1 MRDMNEIDKIL
12 EKKYK
17 EIKIPDE
24 MFDTSKVFKRIE
36 KYKKRR
42 RKVIR
47 YACLLVIL
55 LIGSVVILSLTLNN
69 NDNSGNSSPIV
80 NSVTEENDADDEA
93 KNTHN
98 NENIVIAGDITIKNL
113 IIKYDR
119 ASSDYVS
126 VIEVKEILGYEIID
140 GIPSTRVKANVV
152 RNYLN
157 DLEGE
162 VEMIIP
168 GGTFMVK
175 ELKDKLDIEEGEI
188 TLYKDNQYVKVTCDG
203 DYYMSSVEPNKKYV
217 TTTYEK
223 DGVLYI
229 CSDLKYG
236 FREYDEK
243 TNTVKDYDDKNVEV
257 DMENYLKGK

>member
-1 MRDMNEIDKIL
+1 MELYQYISI
-12 EKKYK
+12 
-17 EIKIPDE
+17 
-24 MFDTSKVFKRIE
+24 
-36 KYKKRR
+36 
-42 RKVIR
+42 
-47 YACLLVIL
+47 
-55 LIGSVVILSLTLNN
+55 
-69 NDNSGNSSPIV
+69 
-80 NSVTEENDADDEA
+80 
-93 KNTHN
+93 
-98 NENIVIAGDITIKNL
+98 
-113 IIKYDR
+113 
-119 ASSDYVS
+119 
-126 VIEVKEILGYEIID
+126 IEVKEILGYEIID

-229 CSDLKYG
+229 CSD
-236 FREYDEK
+236 
-243 TNTVKDYDDKNVEV
+243 
-257 DMENYLKGK
+257 

>member
-24 MFDTSKVFKRIE
+24 MFDTSKVFKRVE

-80 NSVTEENDADDEA
+80 NSVTEENNADE
-93 KNTHN
+93 KI
-98 NENIVIAGDITIKNL
+98 EVAGDVLLKEILDTIYGNDIT
-113 IIKYDR
+113 
-119 ASSDYVS
+119 DYVS
-126 VIEVKEILGYEIID
+126 IIEVKEILGYEIID

-175 ELKDKLDIEEGEI
+175 ELKDKLGVEEGEI
-188 TLYKDNQYVKVTCDG
+188 ALYNDNQYVSVTCQNDV
-203 DYYMSSVEPNKKYV
+203 YLAKVEPNKKYL

-229 CSDLKYG
+229 CTNLKYG
-236 FREYDEK
+236 FKEYDEK
-243 TNTVKDYDDKNVEV
+243 SNTIKDAEGNSVQV

>member
-1 MRDMNEIDKIL
+1 MRDMNEIDKML

-17 EIKIPDE
+17 EIKVPDE
-24 MFDTSKVFKRIE
+24 IFDTSKVFKRVE

-47 YACLLVIL
+47 YACFLVIL

-80 NSVTEENDADDEA
+80 NSVAEENNADE
-93 KNTHN
+93 KI
-98 NENIVIAGDITIKNL
+98 EIAGEVLLKDIIGTVYGGPGYQYI
-113 IIKYDR
+113 
-119 ASSDYVS
+119 S

-152 RNYLN
+152 KNYLN

-236 FREYDEK
+236 L
-243 TNTVKDYDDKNVEV
+243 
-257 DMENYLKGK
+257 ENMMKRQIQ

>member
-17 EIKIPDE
+17 EIKVPDE
-24 MFDTSKVFKRIE
+24 MFDTSKVFKRVE

-47 YACLLVIL
+47 YACFLVIL

-69 NDNSGNSSPIV
+69 NDNSSNSSPIV
-80 NSVTEENDADDEA
+80 NSVTEENNADDEI
-93 KNTHN
+93 KDINN
-98 NENIVIAGDITIKNL
+98 NENIVVAGDITIRNV
-113 IIKYDR
+113 IIKYDNG
-119 ASSDYVS
+119 SGVNIS

-152 RNYLN
+152 KNYLS

-175 ELKDKLDIEEGEI
+175 ELKDKLGVEEGEI
-188 TLYKDNQYVKVTCDG
+188 ALYNDNQYVSVTCQNDV
-203 DYYMSSVEPNKKYV
+203 YLAKVEPNKKYL

-229 CSDLKYG
+229 CTNLKYG
-236 FREYDEK
+236 FKEYDEK
-243 TNTVKDYDDKNVEV
+243 SNTIKDAEGNSVQV

>member
-17 EIKIPDE
+17 EIKVPDE
-24 MFDTSKVFKRIE
+24 MFDTSKVFKRVE

-42 RKVIR
+42 KKVIR

-80 NSVTEENDADDEA
+80 NSVTEENNADE
-93 KNTHN
+93 KI
-98 NENIVIAGDITIKNL
+98 EVAGDVLLKEILDTIYGNDIT
-113 IIKYDR
+113 
-119 ASSDYVS
+119 DYVS

-152 RNYLN
+152 KNYLN

-175 ELKDKLDIEEGEI
+175 ELKDKLGVEEGEI
-188 TLYKDNQYVKVTCDG
+188 ALYNDNQYVSVTCQNDV
-203 DYYMSSVEPNKKYV
+203 YLAKVEPNKKYL

-229 CSDLKYG
+229 CTNLKYG
-236 FREYDEK
+236 YKEYDEK
-243 TNTVKDYDDKNVEV
+243 SNTIKDAEGNSVQV

>member
-1 MRDMNEIDKIL
+1 MRDMNEIDKML

-17 EIKIPDE
+17 EIKVPDE
-24 MFDTSKVFKRIE
+24 IFDTSKVFKRVE

-47 YACLLVIL
+47 YACFLVIL

-80 NSVTEENDADDEA
+80 NSVAEENNADE
-93 KNTHN
+93 
-98 NENIVIAGDITIKNL
+98 EIEVAGEVLLKDIISTI
-113 IIKYDR
+113 YGGP
-119 ASSDYVS
+119 AHDYVS

-175 ELKDKLDIEEGEI
+175 ELKDKLGVEEGEI
-188 TLYKDNQYVKVTCDG
+188 ALYNDNQYVSVTCQNDV
-203 DYYMSSVEPNKKYV
+203 YLAKVEPNKKYL

-229 CSDLKYG
+229 CTNLKYG
-236 FREYDEK
+236 FKEYDEK
-243 TNTVKDYDDKNVEV
+243 SNTIKDAEGNSVQV

>member
-17 EIKIPDE
+17 EIKVPDE
-24 MFDTSKVFKRIE
+24 MFDTSKVFKRVE

-69 NDNSGNSSPIV
+69 KDNSGNSSPIV
-80 NSVTEENDADDEA
+80 NSVTEENDADE
-93 KNTHN
+93 
-98 NENIVIAGDITIKNL
+98 EIEIAGDVVLNNIFRTGLEKVND
-113 IIKYDR
+113 KYI
-119 ASSDYVS
+119 SI
-126 VIEVKEILGYEIID
+126 IEVKEILGYEIID

-157 DLEGE
+157 NLEGE

-203 DYYMSSVEPNKKYV
+203 DYYMSSVEPNKKYL

-229 CSDLKYG
+229 CSGLKYG
-236 FREYDEK
+236 FREYDEN
-243 TNTVKDYDDKNVEV
+243 TNTVKDFDDKNVEV

>member
-17 EIKIPDE
+17 EIKVPDE

-80 NSVTEENDADDEA
+80 NSVTEENNADE
-93 KNTHN
+93 KI
-98 NENIVIAGDITIKNL
+98 EIAGEVLLKDIISTI
-113 IIKYDR
+113 YGGP
-119 ASSDYVS
+119 AHDYVS

-152 RNYLN
+152 KNYLN

>member
-1 MRDMNEIDKIL
+1 MRDMNEIDKML

-17 EIKIPDE
+17 EIKVPDE
-24 MFDTSKVFKRIE
+24 IFDTSKVFKRVE

-47 YACLLVIL
+47 YACFLVIL

-80 NSVTEENDADDEA
+80 NSVAEENNADE
-93 KNTHN
+93 
-98 NENIVIAGDITIKNL
+98 EIEVAGEVLLKDIISTI
-113 IIKYDR
+113 YGGP
-119 ASSDYVS
+119 AHDYVS

-152 RNYLN
+152 KNYLN

-175 ELKDKLDIEEGEI
+175 ELKDKLGVEEGEI
-188 TLYKDNQYVKVTCDG
+188 ALYNDNQYVSVTCQNDV
-203 DYYMSSVEPNKKYV
+203 YLAKVEPNKKYL

-229 CSDLKYG
+229 CTNLKYG
-236 FREYDEK
+236 FKEYDEK
-243 TNTVKDYDDKNVEV
+243 SNTIKDAEGNSVQV

>member
-17 EIKIPDE
+17 EIKVPDE

-80 NSVTEENDADDEA
+80 NSVTEENNADE
-93 KNTHN
+93 KI
-98 NENIVIAGDITIKNL
+98 EVAGDVLLKEILDTIYGNDIT
-113 IIKYDR
+113 
-119 ASSDYVS
+119 DYVS

-152 RNYLN
+152 KNYLN

>member
-17 EIKIPDE
+17 EIKVPDE

-69 NDNSGNSSPIV
+69 KDNSGNSSPIV
-80 NSVTEENDADDEA
+80 NSVTEENNADE
-93 KNTHN
+93 KI
-98 NENIVIAGDITIKNL
+98 EIAGEVLLKDIIGTVYGGPGYQYIS
-113 IIKYDR
+113 I
-119 ASSDYVS
+119 
-126 VIEVKEILGYEIID
+126 IEVKEILGYEIID

>member
-17 EIKIPDE
+17 EIKVPDE
-24 MFDTSKVFKRIE
+24 MFDTSKVFKKVE

-55 LIGSVVILSLTLNN
+55 LIGSAVILSLTLNN

-80 NSVTEENDADDEA
+80 NSVTEENNADE
-93 KNTHN
+93 KI
-98 NENIVIAGDITIKNL
+98 EIAGEVLLKDIIGTVYGGPGYHYIS
-113 IIKYDR
+113 I
-119 ASSDYVS
+119 
-126 VIEVKEILGYEIID
+126 IEVKEILGYEIID

-152 RNYLN
+152 KNYLN
-157 DLEGE
+157 NLEGE

>member
-17 EIKIPDE
+17 EIKVPDE
-24 MFDTSKVFKRIE
+24 MFDTSKVFKRVE

-69 NDNSGNSSPIV
+69 KDNSSNSSPIV
-80 NSVTEENDADDEA
+80 NSVAEENNVDE
-93 KNTHN
+93 
-98 NENIVIAGDITIKNL
+98 EIEIAGEVLLKDIIGTVYGGPGYQYIS
-113 IIKYDR
+113 I
-119 ASSDYVS
+119 
-126 VIEVKEILGYEIID
+126 IEVKEILGYEIID

-152 RNYLN
+152 KNYLN

>member
-17 EIKIPDE
+17 EIKVPDE
-24 MFDTSKVFKRIE
+24 MFDTSKVFKKVE
-36 KYKKRR
+36 NYKKCR

-55 LIGSVVILSLTLNN
+55 LIGSAVILSLTLNN

-80 NSVTEENDADDEA
+80 NSVTEENNADE
-93 KNTHN
+93 KI
-98 NENIVIAGDITIKNL
+98 EIAGEVLLKDIIGTVYGGPGYHYIS
-113 IIKYDR
+113 I
-119 ASSDYVS
+119 
-126 VIEVKEILGYEIID
+126 IEVKEILGYEIID

-152 RNYLN
+152 KNYLN
-157 DLEGE
+157 NLEGE

>member
-17 EIKIPDE
+17 EIKVPDE
-24 MFDTSKVFKRIE
+24 MFDTSKVFKRVE

-80 NSVTEENDADDEA
+80 NSVTEENNADE
-93 KNTHN
+93 KI
-98 NENIVIAGDITIKNL
+98 EVAGDVLLKEILDTIYGNDIT
-113 IIKYDR
+113 
-119 ASSDYVS
+119 DYVS

-152 RNYLN
+152 KNYLN

-203 DYYMSSVEPNKKYV
+203 DYYMSSVEPNKKYL

-229 CSDLKYG
+229 CSGLKYG

>member
-17 EIKIPDE
+17 EIKVPDE
-24 MFDTSKVFKRIE
+24 MFDTSKVFKRVE

-69 NDNSGNSSPIV
+69 KDNSGNSSPIV
-80 NSVTEENDADDEA
+80 NSVTEENNADE
-93 KNTHN
+93 KI
-98 NENIVIAGDITIKNL
+98 EVAGDVLLKEILDTIYGNDIT
-113 IIKYDR
+113 
-119 ASSDYVS
+119 DYVS

-175 ELKDKLDIEEGEI
+175 ELKDKLGVEEGEI
-188 TLYKDNQYVKVTCDG
+188 ALYNDNQYVSVTCQNDV
-203 DYYMSSVEPNKKYV
+203 YLAKVEPNKKYL

-229 CSDLKYG
+229 CTNLKYG
-236 FREYDEK
+236 FKEYDEK
-243 TNTVKDYDDKNVEV
+243 SNTIKDAEGNSVQV

>member
-17 EIKIPDE
+17 EIKVPDE

-80 NSVTEENDADDEA
+80 NSVTEVNNADE
-93 KNTHN
+93 KI
-98 NENIVIAGDITIKNL
+98 EIAGEVLLKDIIGTVYGGPGYQYIS
-113 IIKYDR
+113 I
-119 ASSDYVS
+119 
-126 VIEVKEILGYEIID
+126 IEVKEILGYEIID

-203 DYYMSSVEPNKKYV
+203 DYYMSSVEPNKKYL

>member
-17 EIKIPDE
+17 EIKVPDE
-24 MFDTSKVFKRIE
+24 MFDTSKVFKRVY

-69 NDNSGNSSPIV
+69 KDNSGNSSPIV
-80 NSVTEENDADDEA
+80 NSVTEENDADE
-93 KNTHN
+93 
-98 NENIVIAGDITIKNL
+98 EIEIAGEIKINR
-113 IIKYDR
+113 IQFSISQECNYI
-119 ASSDYVS
+119 SIV
-126 VIEVKEILGYEIID
+126 EVKEILGYEIID
-140 GIPSTRVKANVV
+140 GTPSTRVKVNVV
-152 RNYLN
+152 KNYLN

-168 GGTFMVK
+168 GGIFMVK
-175 ELKDKLDIEEGEI
+175 ELKNKLDVEEGEI
-188 TLYKDNQYVKVTCDG
+188 NLYKDNQYVSITCENTE
-203 DYYMSSVEPNKKYV
+203 YIAKAEPNKKYL

-236 FREYDEK
+236 FKEYDEK
-243 TNTVKDYDDKNVEV
+243 SNTIKDAEGNSVQV

>member
-17 EIKIPDE
+17 EIKVPDE
-24 MFDTSKVFKRIE
+24 MFDTSKVFKKVE

-80 NSVTEENDADDEA
+80 NSVTEENNADE
-93 KNTHN
+93 KI
-98 NENIVIAGDITIKNL
+98 EIAGEVLLKDIIGTVYGGPGYQYIS
-113 IIKYDR
+113 I
-119 ASSDYVS
+119 
-126 VIEVKEILGYEIID
+126 IEVKEILGYEIID

>member
-17 EIKIPDE
+17 EIKVPDE
-24 MFDTSKVFKRIE
+24 MFDTSKVFKRVE

-42 RKVIR
+42 KKVIR

-80 NSVTEENDADDEA
+80 NSVTEENNADE
-93 KNTHN
+93 KI
-98 NENIVIAGDITIKNL
+98 EVAGDVLLKEILDTIYGNDIT
-113 IIKYDR
+113 
-119 ASSDYVS
+119 DYVS

-152 RNYLN
+152 KNYLN

-175 ELKDKLDIEEGEI
+175 ELKDKLGVEEGEI
-188 TLYKDNQYVKVTCDG
+188 ALYNDNQYVSVTCQNDV
-203 DYYMSSVEPNKKYV
+203 YLAKVEPNKKYL

-229 CSDLKYG
+229 CTNLKYG
-236 FREYDEK
+236 FKEYDEK
-243 TNTVKDYDDKNVEV
+243 SNTIKDAEGNSVQV

>member
-17 EIKIPDE
+17 EIKVPDE
-24 MFDTSKVFKRIE
+24 MFDTSKVFKRVE

-80 NSVTEENDADDEA
+80 NSVTEENNADE
-93 KNTHN
+93 KI
-98 NENIVIAGDITIKNL
+98 EIAGEVLLKDIIGTVYGGPGYQYIS
-113 IIKYDR
+113 I
-119 ASSDYVS
+119 
-126 VIEVKEILGYEIID
+126 IEVKEILGYEIID

>member
-17 EIKIPDE
+17 EIKVPDE
-24 MFDTSKVFKRIE
+24 MFDTSKVFKRVE

-42 RKVIR
+42 KKVIR

-80 NSVTEENDADDEA
+80 NSVTEENNADE
-93 KNTHN
+93 KI
-98 NENIVIAGDITIKNL
+98 EVAGDVLLKEILDTIYGNDIT
-113 IIKYDR
+113 
-119 ASSDYVS
+119 DYVS

-152 RNYLN
+152 KNYLN

-203 DYYMSSVEPNKKYV
+203 DYYMSSVEPNKKYL

-229 CSDLKYG
+229 CSGLKYG